1 MSGSDSSG
9 HGKDYFAP
17 FLNALSRGTPAS
29 PGTARVTGTVGTS
42 TVGVP
47 SASATGDGTA
57 QDTVVRTLAEH
68 GGTLPLDGLLVPPFT
83 SVGSLIG
90 VVKELQSFGLVR
102 MEEGAVHLTDAGM
115 AVAGRLVVTP

>member
-1 MSGSDSSG
+1 MSGSDSSS

-17 FLNALSRGTPAS
+17 FLNALSRGTAAGS
-29 PGTARVTGTVGTS
+29 GTARVTS

-115 AVAGRLVVTP
+115 AVAGRLAVTP